1 MTPWLVRWMRPL
13 IQRDL
18 KRQQIIEL
26 EIQGLDP
33 LQRMISE
40 GVGILITPNHS
51 FHYDSYVLI
60 EASHRVRVPFHFM
73 TAWQVFHMSTPFQRW
88 MLQRHGCFSVDRES
102 SDTGALKR
110 SIEIL
115 SDSRHPL
122 VIFPEG
128 DIYHHSDRVSPF
140 RDGAAAIALSA
151 SKRASR
157 KIVVVPCSLKCFY
170 LGDPTPSLNEIL
182 GRLERSLHWRPNLN
196 LSLEARVYRIAE
208 GLLTLKEMEH
218 FGQPRTGRVVD
229 RISELANHV
238 LERLELKRGASRGTT
253 SIPER
258 VRDARRAIIQES
270 DRADLTNESKEAL
283 AADLEDLFFVIQL
296 YSYPGDYVAEKPV
309 IERVAETLDKFEED
323 VLKADYPGVRGPRK
337 AVVRFGTPLE
347 LPKERSSRNA
357 VAEWTQRIETQVQ
370 LGLDEINA
378 NVRETEKSLRSS

>member
-18 KRQQIIEL
+18 KRQQIAEL
-26 EIQGLDP
+26 DIQGLDH
-33 LQRMISE
+33 LRGAIADGA
-40 GVGILITPNHS
+40 GVLITPNHS

-60 EASHRVRVPFHFM
+60 EASYRVRLPFHFM
-73 TAWQVFHMSTPFQRW
+73 TAWQVFQMSTRFQRW

-115 SDSRHPL
+115 CDSRHPL

-157 KIVVVPCSLKCFY
+157 KVVVVPCSLKCFY
-170 LGDPTPSLNEIL
+170 LSDPTASLEEIL
-182 GRLERSLHWRPNLN
+182 NRLELSLHWRPQPH
-196 LSLEARVYRIAE
+196 LSLNARVYRIAE
-208 GLLTLKEMEH
+208 GLLTLKEMEYLKEPQA
-218 FGQPRTGRVVD
+218 GSIVD
-229 RISELANHV
+229 RVGRLANHV
-238 LERLELKRGASRGTT
+238 LECLEVKHGRPRETQ

-258 VRDARRAIIQES
+258 VRDARRAVIRRMEQV
-270 DRADLTNESKEAL
+270 DLDPETRKSL
-283 AADLEDLFFVIQL
+283 ATDMEDLFFVIQL

-323 VLKADYPGVRGPRK
+323 VLKADYPGVRGRRRV
-337 AVVRFGTPLE
+337 VVRFGAPLE
-347 LPKERSSRNA
+347 IPKERGGRGMI
-357 VAEWTQRIETQVQ
+357 AEWTQRIECQVQ
-370 LGLDEINA
+370 AGLDAINA
-378 NVRETEKSLRSS
+378 KERMPDAATR

>member
-18 KRQQIIEL
+18 KRQRIDQLDIK
-26 EIQGLDP
+26 GLDH
-33 LQRMISE
+33 LRGAIDD
-40 GVGILITPNHS
+40 GAGILITPNHS

-60 EASHRVRVPFHFM
+60 ETSHRVQTPFHFM
-73 TAWQVFHMSTPFQRW
+73 TAWQVFQMSTPFQRW

-115 SDSRHPL
+115 AAGRHPL

-157 KIVVVPCSLKCFY
+157 KVVVIPCSLKCFY
-170 LGDPTPSLNEIL
+170 LSDPTPSLNETL
-182 GRLERSLHWRPNLN
+182 NQLEQSLHWRPQPN
-196 LSLEARVYRIAE
+196 LSLDARVYRIAE
-208 GLLTLKEMEH
+208 GLLTLKEMEYV
-218 FGQPRTGRVVD
+218 GQPQQGVLVE
-229 RISELANHV
+229 RIGGLANYV
-238 LERLELKRGASRGTT
+238 LDRLEDKHGRPRGTD

-258 VRDARRAIIQES
+258 VRDARRDIIQKLDES
-270 DRADLTNESKEAL
+270 QLSTEQRQSLNSDM
-283 AADLEDLFFVIQL
+283 EDLFFVIQL
-296 YSYPGDYVAEKPV
+296 YSYPGDYVSEKPV

-323 VLKADYPGVRGPRK
+323 VLKADYPGVRGPRRV
-337 AVVRFGTPLE
+337 VVRFGMPLE
-347 LPKERSSRNA
+347 IPKERGGRGA
-357 VAEWTQRIETQVQ
+357 IAEWTRRIENDVQ
-370 LGLDEINA
+370 AGLDSINA
-378 NVRETEKSLRSS
+378 SEKEAGC

>member
-1 MTPWLVRWMRPL
+1 
-13 IQRDL
+13 
-18 KRQQIIEL
+18 
-26 EIQGLDP
+26 
-33 LQRMISE
+33 
-40 GVGILITPNHS
+40 
-51 FHYDSYVLI
+51 
-60 EASHRVRVPFHFM
+60 
-73 TAWQVFHMSTPFQRW
+73 
-88 MLQRHGCFSVDRES
+88 
-102 SDTGALKR
+102 
-110 SIEIL
+110 
-115 SDSRHPL
+115 
-122 VIFPEG
+122 
-128 DIYHHSDRVSPF
+128 
-140 RDGAAAIALSA
+140 
-151 SKRASR
+151 
-157 KIVVVPCSLKCFY
+157 
-170 LGDPTPSLNEIL
+170 
-182 GRLERSLHWRPNLN
+182 
-196 LSLEARVYRIAE
+196 
-208 GLLTLKEMEH
+208 
-218 FGQPRTGRVVD
+218 
-229 RISELANHV
+229 